1 MSSWIRDAPKKAP
14 KKAEPFVRLGDTV
27 ETPEVPGTV
36 VPYPIPSALFAPGQR
51 VVVPTRLN
59 NTIESV
65 PTSASRPIV
74 TKAEP
79 AQPPVQQ
86 MEAAADVNVSILI
99 PLYNGIEFL
108 EDALQSVKRQT
119 YKNWT
124 GLIGVNGH
132 GQSGEPVF
140 TKARNTVQKLG
151 LENRIRV
158 INLASAVGGAQAIN
172 ALVAE
177 SDTPYVAHLDADDI
191 WLPKKL
197 EVQMNTITNGA
208 DYGIV
213 GTWCRYFGES
223 TTSPNLPGG
232 ALRRADFYK
241 TNPLIHSSILIKRD
255 LAIYTDEFV
264 TYDYDCWIR
273 NISNDVK
280 IFNINSI
287 LVLHRI
293 HKASFY
299 NSSKTQQPELVREK
313 YGFVDPTA

>member
-14 KKAEPFVRLGDTV
+14 KKAEPFVRLGESV
-27 ETPEVPGTV
+27 EPTESPPDI

-51 VVVPTRLN
+51 VVVPSRLN
-59 NTIESV
+59 NTIESR
-65 PTSASRPIV
+65 PSAASNPI
-74 TKAEP
+74 TIKAEP
-79 AQPPVQQ
+79 AQPPVAQ
-86 MEAAADVNVSILI
+86 MEAAAEVTISIVI

-119 YKNWT
+119 YKNWDCV
-124 GLIGVNGH
+124 IGVNGH
-132 GQSGEPVF
+132 GDTGEPVL
-140 TKARNTVQKLG
+140 TKAKRIVQKLA
-151 LENRIRV
+151 LENRVRV
-158 INLASAVGGAQAIN
+158 LNLPSVVGGAQAIN

-177 SDTPYVAHLDADDI
+177 TTAPYVAHLDADDI

-197 EVQMNTITNGA
+197 EVQMAAMTNPS
-208 DYGIV
+208 DFGIV

-223 TTSPNLPGG
+223 TSSPNLPGG
-232 ALRRADFYK
+232 SLRRADFYK

-255 LAIYTDEFV
+255 LAHYTDEFV

-273 NISNDVK
+273 NIGNDVK
-280 IFNINSI
+280 IFNVNSI

-313 YGFVDPTA
+313 YGFVEPTA

>member
-14 KKAEPFVRLGDTV
+14 KKAEPFVRLGESVAPSEAPPDI
-27 ETPEVPGTV
+27 

-51 VVVPTRLN
+51 VVVPSRLN
-59 NTIESV
+59 E
-65 PTSASRPIV
+65 SRPTAASNPI
-74 TKAEP
+74 TIKPEP
-79 AQPPVQQ
+79 VAPAVVQ
-86 MEAAADVNVSILI
+86 MEAPADINVSIVI
-99 PLYNGIEFL
+99 PLYNGVEFL

-119 YKNWT
+119 YKNWDC
-124 GLIGVNGH
+124 LIGVNGH
-132 GQSGEPVF
+132 GQTGEPVL
-140 TKARNTVQKLG
+140 TKAMRIVQKLA
-151 LENRIRV
+151 LENRVRV
-158 INLASAVGGAQAIN
+158 LNLPEAVGGAQAIN

-177 SDTPYVAHLDADDI
+177 TTVQYIAHLDADDI

-197 EVQMNTITNGA
+197 EIQMAAMTNPS
-208 DYGIV
+208 DFGIV

-223 TTSPNLPGG
+223 TSSPNLPGG
-232 ALRRADFYK
+232 ALRRTDFYK

-255 LAIYTDEFV
+255 LANYTDEFV

-273 NISNDVK
+273 NVINDVK
-280 IFNINSI
+280 IFNVNSI

-313 YGFVDPTA
+313 YNFIDPTA